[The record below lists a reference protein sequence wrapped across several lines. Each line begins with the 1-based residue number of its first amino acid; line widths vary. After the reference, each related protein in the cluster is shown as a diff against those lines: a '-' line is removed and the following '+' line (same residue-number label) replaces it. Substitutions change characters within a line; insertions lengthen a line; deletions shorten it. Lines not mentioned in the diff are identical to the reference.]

1 MNDIE
6 NIIQN
11 KNLLKFGKE
20 LFVKNFTSNIDY
32 VKHYDV
38 LKKKYKLCPN
48 KPTLN
53 KLYHKLLKDGEIDE
67 NIGFLQFSIKKKV
80 RSDSGV
86 SVITILTSAKP
97 KYEDEN
103 GNIVEQNFSC
113 PHDCAYCP
121 NEPEVRLNLKVERI
135 DEKDKFIVYTDDDI
149 HLIRALTYII
159 YQNTN
164 YKVNHCDLFEDKS
177 FRIELKCSL
186 PSFKVGGMIIG
197 VKEEQPRSYI
207 HNEPAVLRANRD
219 EFDATL
225 QIYDRADALT
235 NCGHTVDKI
244 EILVLG
250 GTWDS
255 YPVGYQESF
264 IRDIY
269 YSVNTL
275 KLRTGTKH
283 SLEEEINIAE
293 NSDKRLIGL
302 TLETRPDY
310 INLRQIRRLRRFNV
324 TRLQIGVQH
333 IDDEILQEI
342 NRGCYLKDTIRGNNL
357 WKRNGGKID
366 WHLMPDLPGSSKEKD
381 LQMFSEIFGVNS
393 ITEVTNNYFK
403 YDLKRPE
410 LQSDQLKIYPCEVVD
425 YTKIKEWYENG
436 TYKPYGENESELIE
450 VITFIKKNVFPWIRI
465 NRIIRDIPTMNIIG
479 GNKNV
484 NLHQKLLD
492 RKDIVSDDIRCREV
506 RRNTKN
512 IENAELVVREYNG
525 INSTEYFISYESP
538 DKRILYGFLRLRI
551 NEDDSE
557 LIYKELNG
565 CAFIRELHVY
575 GQIVGHGEKGGNVQH
590 MGFGK
595 KMMGVAEG
603 IVLARGLNRV
613 AVISGVGVRQY
624 YSSQGYKLV
633 KDYMIKELQE
643 EIRIEDSFFLFTII
657 LLTILFFIW

>member
-6 NIIQN
+6 TIVQN
-11 KNLLKFGKE
+11 KSLI
-20 LFVKNFTSNIDY
+20 LFAKDLFQFDFTSEKDY
-32 VKHYDV
+32 VKHYDT

-53 KLYHKLLKDGEIDE
+53 KVYRTLLKDGEIEE
-67 NIGFLQFSIKKKV
+67 NTSFLKYSLKKKV

-86 SVITILTSAKP
+86 SVITILTSARP
-97 KYEDEN
+97 TYEDDN
-103 GNIVEQNFSC
+103 GNIVEQDFSC

-121 NEPEVRLNLKVERI
+121 NEPEVRLTLKVEKI
-135 DEKDKFIVYTDDDI
+135 LNGKMYITTKDDI
-149 HLIRALTYII
+149 HLIRALTYIVHNK
-159 YQNTN
+159 QR
-164 YKVNHCDLFEDKS
+164 YKVNHCDLFDENG
-177 FRIELKCSL
+177 FRIELKSNL
-186 PSFKVGGMIIG
+186 PDFTIGEMILA

-225 QIYDRADALT
+225 QIYDRTDALT
-235 NCGHTVDKI
+235 NCGHNVDKI
-244 EILVLG
+244 EVLVLG
-250 GTWDS
+250 GTWDC
-255 YPVGYQESF
+255 YPIKYQESF

-275 KLRTGTKH
+275 NKRFGEKN
-283 SLEEEINIAE
+283 SLEEEIKRAE
-293 NSDKRLIGL
+293 TSEKRIIGL

-333 IDDEILQEI
+333 IDDDILQET
-342 NRGCYLKDTIRGNNL
+342 NRGCYLKDTIKGNNL

-366 WHLMPDLPGSSKEKD
+366 WHLMPDLPGSTKEKD
-381 LQMFSEIFGVNS
+381 IQMFSEIFGVNS
-393 ITEVTNNYFK
+393 ITEVSNNYFK
-403 YDLKRPE
+403 YELKRPE
-410 LQSDQLKIYPCEVVD
+410 LQADQLKIYPCEVVD

-436 TYKPYGENESELIE
+436 TYKPYGENESELLE
-450 VITFIKKNVFPWIRI
+450 VITFIKENVFPWIRI
-465 NRIIRDIPTMNIIG
+465 NRIVRDIPTMNIIG

-492 RKDIVSDDIRCREV
+492 RKDIISDDIRCREV
-506 RRNTKN
+506 RRNTKG
-512 IENAELVVREYNG
+512 IEKAELVVREYNG

-551 NEDDSE
+551 NDDDSE

-575 GQIVGHGEKGGNVQH
+575 GQIVGHEKKDGRVQH

-595 KMMGVAEG
+595 KMMGVAED
-603 IVLARGLNRV
+603 IVLGRGLHKV

-657 LLTILFFIW
+657 LLTIIFFIW

>member
-1 MNDIE
+1 MLEIEEIVQNKTIE
-6 NIIQN
+6 N
-11 KNLLKFGKE
+11 FGKE
-20 LFVKNFTSNIDY
+20 LFVCSFDSNADY
-32 VKHYDV
+32 NKHYDTF
-38 LKKKYKLCPN
+38 KKKYKICPN

-53 KLYHKLLKDGEIDE
+53 KLYHKLLKDGKIDE
-67 NIGFLQFSIKKKV
+67 NPSFLKFSLKKKV

-103 GNIVEQNFSC
+103 GNIIEQDFSC

-121 NEPEVRLNLKVERI
+121 NEPEVRLTLKVESI
-135 DEKDKFIVYTDDDI
+135 TKDKFIVSTKNDI

-159 YQNTN
+159 YNDIN
-164 YKVNHCDLFEDKS
+164 YKVEHCDLFEKDS
-177 FRIELKCSL
+177 FRIELKTKL
-186 PSFKVGGMIIG
+186 PDFTIGEIITG

-219 EFDATL
+219 EFDAVL
-225 QIYDRADALT
+225 QIYDRNDALT

-255 YPVGYQESF
+255 YPTKYQESF

-275 KLRTGTKH
+275 NSRIGPKK
-283 SLEEEINIAE
+283 SLSEEIKISE
-293 NSDKRLIGL
+293 KSEKRLIGL

-333 IDDEILQEI
+333 IDDVILEEI
-342 NRGCYLKDTIRGNNL
+342 NRGCFLKDTIKGNNL
-357 WKRNGGKID
+357 WKNNGGKID

-381 LQMFSEIFGVNS
+381 LEMFREIFGVNS
-393 ITEVTNNYFK
+393 ITEVDRNYYK

-410 LQSDQLKIYPCEVVD
+410 LQADQLKIYPCEVVD

-436 TYKPYGENESELIE
+436 TYKPYGENEEDLIE
-450 VITFIKKNVFPWIRI
+450 VITFIKQNVFPWIRI

-484 NLHQKLLD
+484 NLHQKLLN

-506 RRNTKN
+506 RGNTKN
-512 IENAELVVREYNG
+512 IEMAELVIREYNG
-525 INSTEYFISYESP
+525 LNSTEYFISYESP
-538 DKRILYGFLRLRI
+538 DKRTLYGFLRLRI
-551 NEDDSE
+551 NNNDEN
-557 LIYKELNG
+557 LIYDELKG
-565 CAFIRELHVY
+565 CGFVRELHVY
-575 GQIVGHGEKGGNVQH
+575 GTIVDHAKKEGKVQH
-590 MGFGK
+590 RGFGK
-595 KMMGVAEG
+595 KMMKVAED
-603 IVLARGLNRV
+603 IVIARGLRKV
-613 AVISGVGVRQY
+613 AIISGVGVREY
-624 YSSQGYKLV
+624 YHSQGYNLI
-633 KDYMIKELQE
+633 KDYMIKELKE

-657 LLTILFFIW
+657 LITFLFLLW

>member
-1 MNDIE
+1 MEDIE
-6 NIIQN
+6 TIVQN
-11 KNLLKFGKE
+11 EDLILFAKDLFKFD
-20 LFVKNFTSNIDY
+20 FTSNENY
-32 VKHYDV
+32 VKHYDT

-53 KLYHKLLKDGEIDE
+53 KLYTKLLKRGEIDE
-67 NIGFLQFSIKKKV
+67 NTSFLKYSLKKKV

-86 SVITILTSAKP
+86 SVITILTSARP
-97 KYEDEN
+97 TYEDDN
-103 GNIVEQNFSC
+103 GNTIEQDFSC

-121 NEPEVRLNLKVERI
+121 NEPEVRLTLKI
-135 DEKDKFIVYTDDDI
+135 EKILNGKIYVTTNDDI
-149 HLIRALTYII
+149 HLIRALTYIDHNK
-159 YQNTN
+159 QR
-164 YKVNHCDLFEDKS
+164 YKVNHCDLFEERG
-177 FRIELKCSL
+177 FRIELKSNL
-186 PSFKVGGMIIG
+186 PDFTIGEMIVA

-235 NCGHTVDKI
+235 NCGHNVDKI
-244 EILVLG
+244 EVLVLG
-250 GTWDS
+250 GTWDC
-255 YPVGYQESF
+255 YPIKYQESF

-275 KLRTGTKH
+275 NKRFGIKH
-283 SLEEEINIAE
+283 SIDEEIKLAE
-293 NSDKRLIGL
+293 NSERRLIGL

-342 NRGCYLKDTIRGNNL
+342 NRGCYLKDTIKGNNL
-357 WKRNGGKID
+357 WKKNGGKID

-393 ITEVTNNYFK
+393 ITEVSNNYFK

-410 LQSDQLKIYPCEVVD
+410 LQADQLKIYPCEVVD

-436 TYKPYGENESELIE
+436 IYKPYGENESELIE

-465 NRIIRDIPTMNIIG
+465 NRIVRDIPTMNIIG

-492 RKDIVSDDIRCREV
+492 RKDIISDDIRCREV
-506 RRNTKN
+506 RRNTKG
-512 IENAELVVREYNG
+512 IEKAELVVREYNG
-525 INSTEYFISYESP
+525 VHSTEYFISYESP

-551 NEDDSE
+551 NDDDSE

-575 GQIVGHGEKGGNVQH
+575 GQIVKHGERGESVQH

-595 KMMGVAEG
+595 KMMSVAED
-603 IVLARGLNRV
+603 IVLARGLNKV

-633 KDYMIKELQE
+633 KDYMIKELHE
-643 EIRIEDSFFLFTII
+643 ELRFEDSFFLFTII